1 MVQLDGYE
9 FDLERF
15 MSREDFDRIKEFSS
29 RKETPFLVLDM
40 EKVEEKYDELTSA
53 FPFAKV
59 YYAIKANPHEE
70 VLALLARKGS
80 CFDFASV
87 YELDQIMSLGVTP
100 DRLSYGNTIKK
111 ARDIA
116 YAYERGVRL
125 FATDSEDDLQKIA
138 VNAPGSRVFFR
149 LLTDGS
155 GADWPLSRKFGAHQ
169 DVLINLIEMAGRLK
183 LEPYGVSFH
192 VGSQQRDIGQWDNAI
207 SSCKYI
213 FDWAKDMGIELKM
226 INMGG
231 GFPASYQD
239 PNLDFE
245 VYSTEITRFLE
256 EDFGDDLPEIIIE
269 PGRSMVGDAGVLV
282 SEVVLIS
289 KKAEYNQYVWVYL
302 DAGKFGGL
310 IETLDEAIK
319 YPIFV
324 DREGHAMEAI
334 LAGPTCDS
342 MDILY
347 ENYKYTVP
355 DTMEEGDRMYFFT
368 TGAYTTSYCSI
379 NFNGFPPLKAYVLP
393 PRKDEEKKHEVFE
406 TGNLFE

>member
-1 MVQLDGYE
+1 MVQLDGYD

-15 MSREDFDRIKEFSS
+15 MTREHFDRIKDFASE
-29 RKETPFLVLDM
+29 KETPFLVLDL
-40 EKVEEKYDELTSA
+40 EKVEEKYEQLTTS

-59 YYAIKANPHEE
+59 YYAIKANPHDE
-70 VLALLARKGS
+70 VLKILADRGS
-80 CFDFASV
+80 CFDFASP
-87 YELDQIMSLGVTP
+87 YELDQIMDLGVTP

-111 ARDIA
+111 AKDIA
-116 YAYERGVRL
+116 YAFRKGVRL
-125 FATDSEDDLQKIA
+125 FATDSENDLRKIA
-138 VNAPGSRVFFR
+138 ENAPGSKVFFR

-169 DVLINLIEMAGRLK
+169 DILINLIEMAAKLK
-183 LEPYGVSFH
+183 LKPHGVSFH

-213 FDWAKDMGIELKM
+213 FDWAKDMGIDLKM

-231 GFPASYQD
+231 GFPADYLD

-245 VYSTEITRFLE
+245 VYSSEITRFLK
-256 EDFGDDLPEIIIE
+256 EDFGEDLPETIIE
-269 PGRSMVGDAGVLV
+269 PGRSLTGDAGVLV

-289 KKAEYNQYVWVYL
+289 KKAEYNQYSWVYL
-302 DAGKFGGL
+302 DTGKFGGL

-324 DREGHAMEAI
+324 DKGGHSAEAI

-347 ENYKYTVP
+347 ENFKYVIP
-355 DTMEEGDRMYFFT
+355 DTLEEGDRVYFFT
-368 TGAYTTSYCSI
+368 TGAYTTSYCSV
-379 NFNGFPPLKAYVLP
+379 NFNGFPPLKTYILP
-393 PRKDEEKKHEVFE
+393 PGKDEEKEE
-406 TGNLFE
+406 IYQTGNLFE

>member
-1 MVQLDGYE
+1 MVQLDGYS

-29 RKETPFLVLDM
+29 DKQTPFLVLDL
-40 EKVEEKYDELTSA
+40 EKVEERYDALTAA
-53 FPFAKV
+53 FPFSRV
-59 YYAIKANPHEE
+59 YYAIKANPHDE
-70 VLALLARKGS
+70 VLKLLAERGS
-80 CFDFASV
+80 CFDFASP
-87 YELDQIMSLGVTP
+87 YELDQIMGLGVTP

-111 ARDIA
+111 AKDIA
-116 YAYERGVRL
+116 YAYSRGVRL
-125 FATDSEDDLQKIA
+125 FATDSEHDLRKISE
-138 VNAPGSRVFFR
+138 NAPESKVLFR

-169 DVLINLIEMAGRLK
+169 DVIISLIELASK
-183 LEPYGVSFH
+183 LNVEPYGVSFH

-207 SSCKYI
+207 AACRYV
-213 FDWAKDMGIELKM
+213 FDWAKEIGINLKM

-231 GFPASYQD
+231 GFPANYLD
-239 PNLDFE
+239 PNTDFE
-245 VYSTEITRFLE
+245 VYRSEITRYLDD
-256 EDFGDDLPEIIIE
+256 DFGDDLPEIIIE
-269 PGRSMVGDAGVLV
+269 PGRSLTGDAGILV

-302 DAGKFGGL
+302 DTGKFGGL

-324 DREGHAMEAI
+324 DKEGEAI
-334 LAGPTCDS
+334 EAIIAGPTCDS

-347 ENYKYTVP
+347 ENFKYTVP
-355 DTMEEGDRMYFFT
+355 DTMEEGDRMYIFT

-379 NFNGFPPLKAYVLP
+379 NFNGFPPLKAFILP
-393 PRKDEEKKHEVFE
+393 QRTENEKKKEVYQ

>member
-1 MVQLDGYE
+1 MVQLDGYN

-15 MSREDFDRIKEFSS
+15 MSREDFDRIKEFASD
-29 RKETPFLVLDM
+29 KQTPFLVLDL
-40 EKVEEKYDELTSA
+40 EKVGEKYDDLTTA
-53 FPFAKV
+53 FPFSKV
-59 YYAIKANPHEE
+59 YYAIKANPHDE
-70 VLALLARKGS
+70 VLKLLAARGS
-80 CFDFASV
+80 CFDFASP
-87 YELDQIMSLGVTP
+87 YELDQIMGLGVTP

-111 ARDIA
+111 AKDIA
-116 YAYERGVRL
+116 YAYSRGVRL
-125 FATDSEDDLQKIA
+125 FATDSENDLRKIA
-138 VNAPGSRVFFR
+138 ENAPGSKVFFR

-169 DVLINLIEMAGRLK
+169 DVIISLIDLASK
-183 LEPYGVSFH
+183 LDVEPYGVSFH

-207 SSCKYI
+207 SSCWYI
-213 FDWAKDMGIELKM
+213 FDWAREMGIELKM

-231 GFPASYQD
+231 GFPAMYQD

-245 VYSTEITRFLE
+245 VYRTEITRFLKD
-256 EDFGDDLPEIIIE
+256 DFGDNFPEIIIE
-269 PGRSMVGDAGVLV
+269 PGRSLVGDAGVLV

-302 DAGKFGGL
+302 DTGKFGGL

-324 DREGHAMEAI
+324 DKEGQALEAI

-347 ENYKYTVP
+347 ENFKYTVP
-355 DTMEEGDRMYFFT
+355 DTMEEGDRMFFFT

-379 NFNGFPPLKAYVLP
+379 NFNGFPPLKAYILP
-393 PRKDEEKKHEVFE
+393 QRTESEKKKEVYQ